1 MMEKQQSEKENQIVD
16 SLRSVMT
23 SLHQET
29 IGDIKKIGD
38 TVMLNTKLNNQCKLT
53 DSHKQQ
59 KDLMEKH
66 YHEYKNIQ
74 GVRHEDIKRGYLL
87 ILYS

>member
-1 MMEKQQSEKENQIVD
+1 MEKQQSEKENQLVD
-16 SLRSVMT
+16 SLKSVMT

-29 IGDIKKIGD
+29 IGDLKKIGD
-38 TVMLNTKLNNQCKLT
+38 SVMHNTNNQYQLT

-59 KDLMEKH
+59 KDLIEKH

-74 GVRHEDIKRGYLL
+74 SMRHEDIKRGYLL